1 MLNVSDSAV
10 PPLVHLRIWRVPML
24 RLPQALARMATGRR
38 TVRRTPGVRFA
49 KLLGTG
55 SGETFTTTDADLS
68 HWAMLTVFDSSQ
80 AADDFSTSPQVHAW
94 DRIANESIR
103 LDLRPLSSKG
113 RWSGQNPFPVPQ
125 TPARWDGPVA
135 ALTRARIKPQMWRRF
150 WSSVPPVATDLQHRT
165 GVVLSLGI
173 GEAPIGLQGTFS
185 VWESNRALTE
195 FAQRGEAHR
204 AVINDTERLEWYS
217 EELFARFSVLG
228 SSGSFNGVTVPF
240 HTGGT
245 VPFGPATTRPTPA

>member
-1 MLNVSDSAV
+1 
-10 PPLVHLRIWRVPML
+10 
-24 RLPQALARMATGRR
+24 
-38 TVRRTPGVRFA
+38 
-49 KLLGTG
+49 
-55 SGETFTTTDADLS
+55 
-68 HWAMLTVFDSSQ
+68 
-80 AADDFSTSPQVHAW
+80 
-94 DRIANESIR
+94 
-103 LDLRPLSSKG
+103 
-113 RWSGQNPFPVPQ
+113 
-125 TPARWDGPVA
+125 
-135 ALTRARIKPQMWRRF
+135 MWRRF